1 MLNDNCILPCEDCCV
16 VGWNYFTVSSALFYF
31 SLFGFILSTMDLE
44 RKTIVT
50 VSEHRARKTLDRI
63 KRE

>member
-1 MLNDNCILPCEDCCV
+1 MLNYNSILPCEDCCV
-16 VGWNYFTVSSALFYF
+16 VGWNYFTVSAALFYI
-31 SLFGFILSTMDLE
+31 SLFGFILYTMDLE

-50 VSEHRARKTLDRI
+50 VSEHRARKALDGI